1 MEDLKFKM
9 KQNDW
14 ILINLNIQ
22 IKIISYMYRYI
33 EIDLINLPWSQNKS
47 QLKTFICRPI
57 TNVIFL

>member
-22 IKIISYMYRYI
+22 IIMNSYMYI
-33 EIDLINLPWSQNKS
+33 EIDQINLPWSQNKS
-47 QLKTFICRPI
+47 QLKTFIWRPI